1 MHAWRVESARRTRH
15 GKYLLSPEPV
25 TISDCSP
32 LYSQEGL
39 KMIHPPS
46 THPVPLDPNSG
57 ADSELIEKLHA
68 TLGDFFAERIAS
80 DAEWARGILSDEN
93 PVL

>member
-1 MHAWRVESARRTRH
+1 
-15 GKYLLSPEPV
+15 
-25 TISDCSP
+25 
-32 LYSQEGL
+32 
-39 KMIHPPS
+39 MIHPPS
-46 THPVPLDPNSG
+46 THAVPLDPNSG

-68 TLGDFFAERIAS
+68 TLGDFFAERVAS

>member
-1 MHAWRVESARRTRH
+1 
-15 GKYLLSPEPV
+15 
-25 TISDCSP
+25 
-32 LYSQEGL
+32 
-39 KMIHPPS
+39 MIHPPS